1 MKVYIAV
8 IVTII
13 SVVATISGIFLYQV
27 SIKSSPEFYF
37 NRGKKNFEIE
47 NYQEAISDFNEYI
60 AIQSSRM
67 EVIGRPSENTV
78 EAEFLIAEALEKEKK
93 FNLAKKQLAKIIN
106 DPKYDLF
113 IHRAVIS
120 YANISRLLNESD
132 NYIMSQLARFL
143 NMPDNPNLESQMNM
157 QYGYQLYF
165 QKNYGEALSYFL
177 RSSGELAVLGR
188 ARVYHSMNEHD
199 RAFEVYEDFIK
210 YYKSSIYYN
219 EIVRTYLI
227 QVPARA
233 YQLYVDKNY
242 AKSRFYYEKIAM
254 LFPNTEHGEDALL
267 KIAQTYYEQKSYF
280 NAINY
285 YDKILAN
292 NIHILNAE
300 ALLYKGISYFKLD
313 RYNESYKVLDS
324 FVVNYP
330 AHANVGYA
338 KEYLA
343 SLREILLAIN

>member
-8 IVTII
+8 MATII
-13 SVVATISGIFLYQV
+13 SVVAIICGIFLYQV
-27 SIKSSPEFYF
+27 SITSSPELYF
-37 NRGKKNFEIE
+37 NRGKRNFEFE
-47 NYQEAISDFNEYI
+47 NYQEAINNFNEYI
-60 AIQSSRM
+60 AIENSRM
-67 EVIGRPSENTV
+67 EITDKPSENRV

-93 FNLAKKQLAKIIN
+93 FNLAKEQLAKIIN
-106 DPKYDLF
+106 DPKYTLF
-113 IHRAVIS
+113 IHRAIIS

-132 NYIMSQLARFL
+132 YYIMAQLSRFL
-143 NMPDNPNLESQMNM
+143 NMPDNPDLESQMNM

-165 QKNYGEALSYFL
+165 QKKYGEALSYFL
-177 RSSGELAVLGR
+177 RANGELAVLGR
-188 ARVYHSMNEHD
+188 ARVYHSMKEYD
-199 RAFEVYEDFIK
+199 RTFEVYEDFIK
-210 YYKSSIYYN
+210 YYKSSIYYD

-233 YQLYVDKNY
+233 YRLYADKNY
-242 AKSRFYYEKIAM
+242 ARARFYYEKIAM
-254 LFPNTEHGEDALL
+254 LFPNTEAGEDALL
-267 KIAQTYYEQKSYF
+267 KIAQTYYDQKSYF

-285 YDKILAN
+285 YDRILTN
-292 NIHILNAE
+292 NIHLLNAE

-313 RYNESYKVLDS
+313 RYNESYKILDS